1 MSGNT
6 GAKQAS
12 QVLGPVFCPPNLIRG
27 GKTID
32 EIDPAVVNMYNEAAQ
47 AFEKLEG
54 LMRKLTDSDENYDQ
68 RLFEAGVLDEL
79 EDFERLKEAY
89 NILDHYDY
97 LMPRASTASERAETL
112 YWREIIEKA
121 KREGEQEE
129 E

>member
-1 MSGNT
+1 MDQSNPIIKNKG
-6 GAKQAS
+6 
-12 QVLGPVFCPPNLIRG
+12 VLMNEQNNE
-27 GKTID
+27 KN
-32 EIDPAVVNMYNEAAQ
+32 VVELYNEAAQ
-47 AFEKLEG
+47 AFQTLKKVMNE
-54 LMRKLTDSDENYDQ
+54 LTDPDEAYAQ
-68 RLFEAGVLDEL
+68 ELFDAGVLDEL